1 MFRNLNKDRAEAPR
15 HGAPAHCQK
24 GPSDVEQDT
33 TSGHDGQ
40 NPHSTTHPRVRQDL
54 KRIFEILCIL
64 TAAFELALEMDDN
77 RGEG

>member
-1 MFRNLNKDRAEAPR
+1 M
-15 HGAPAHCQK
+15 
-24 GPSDVEQDT
+24 EQDT
-33 TSGHDGQ
+33 TNGHEGQ
-40 NPHSTTHPRVRQDL
+40 NPHSTTHPCVRQDL